1 MARATVAFLA
11 LALGAASASSEGMS
25 PTQKVIEL
33 LNGMVEK
40 GKKEKHEEQ
49 VQFAQ
54 YKQFCD
60 DTTASKQK
68 SIKQANEKISVLQ
81 ADIEKAAADA
91 EELGQ
96 QIAQHDEDIST
107 WGGDKRASAKVREFE
122 NQDYLAAHQDYTES
136 IQAIDDGIATLKKEA
151 GDVAQGGA

>member
-1 MARATVAFLA
+1 MMKLA
-11 LALGAASASSEGMS
+11 LTLALVGLGAASASSEGMS

-49 VQFAQ
+49 VQFAA

-68 SIKQANEKISVLQ
+68 SIKAANEQIAVLQ
-81 ADIEKAAADA
+81 ADIEEGEARAA
-91 EELGQ
+91 ELGREVAGHDAD
-96 QIAQHDEDIST
+96 IAT
-107 WGGDKRASAKVREFE
+107 WQGDLKASGKVREYE
-122 NQDYLAAHQDYTES
+122 NTDYIAAHKDYTES
-136 IQAIDDGIATLKKEA
+136 IQAIEDGIA
-151 GDVAQGGA
+151 